1 MIVVK
6 IHPVVFS
13 VSATVIVLFVLTG
26 AMFGE
31 QMEKAFGVIQDTF
44 VTYAG
49 WLYIVAVAFFL
60 VYAVWLLFG
69 RFGHIR
75 LGKDGETPEFSY
87 PTWLAMLFSAG
98 MGIGLV
104 FFSVAEPMMH
114 FANENLPGGSEPGS
128 VQRAKEAMRLTFFH
142 WGLHAWAIYA
152 VVALALAYFGFRH
165 DLPLTIR
172 SALYP
177 LIGDRIYGPI
187 GNVVDILAVFGTLF
201 GLATSLGF
209 GVTQINAGLEY
220 LGLMEVGTGNQVLL
234 IAVITLAAT
243 ISVVTG
249 LGNGIRRLSELNM
262 IAAGLLLL
270 FVFVAGPTL
279 FLLRS
284 YVQGVGAYA
293 SNLVHMTFN
302 TDAFIDLEWQ
312 KAWTMFY
319 WAWWI
324 SWSPFVG
331 MFIARVSRGRTI
343 REFVIGVLLIP
354 SVVTFLWLTIFGNT
368 ALHTDLFGAG
378 GISQAVQ
385 ESIPTALY
393 VMLDELPLSAITAT
407 LATVVIAIFFVT
419 SSDSGSLVIDI
430 ITSGGDPDPPIPQRV
445 FWAVTEGAVAAVL
458 LYSGGLQALQT
469 AAITTALP
477 FCLVLLVICWGLGK
491 GLRAEVATEDPLS
504 QLLRRFGT
512 GAASLP
518 RTLRGAL
525 PPAMTRSRAAAPR
538 GLSQSEPWNERLQQI
553 MARGSEERLEEEH
566 EEAYG
571 PITQFIEG
579 TVVPAFRKLE
589 KELREGGR
597 EVTVQSDATHAS
609 IRIERLGEE
618 EFSYGIEGH
627 AYRPFRTAYPEPPAP
642 DPHGLRHRAAVVLRS
657 GTLEEHELDY
667 WTEER
672 IMDHFVHTYA
682 QWMGW

>member
-1 MIVVK
+1 VK
-6 IHPVVFS
+6 VHPVVFS
-13 VSATVIVLFVLTG
+13 VSATVIVLFVVMG
-26 AMFGE
+26 AKFNQE
-31 QMEKAFGVIQDTF
+31 MEKAFGVIQDTF
-44 VTYAG
+44 TTYAG

-60 VYAVWLLFG
+60 VFAVWLLFG

-75 LGKDGETPEFSY
+75 LGKDDERPEFSY
-87 PTWLAMLFSAG
+87 LTWLAMLFSAG

-114 FANENLPGGSEPGS
+114 FANEDLPGGSAAGS
-128 VQRAKEAMRLTFFH
+128 VDRAKEAMRLTFFH

-177 LIGDRIYGPI
+177 LIGDRIHGPI
-187 GNVVDILAVFGTLF
+187 GNTVDILAVFGTLF

-220 LGLMEVGTGNQVLL
+220 LGLMEVSTGNQVLL
-234 IAVITLAAT
+234 IAGITLAAT
-243 ISVVTG
+243 VSVVTG

-284 YVQGVGAYA
+284 YVQGVGDYA
-293 SNLVHMTFN
+293 SNLIHMTFN
-302 TDAFIDLEWQ
+302 TDAFIGLEWQ

-343 REFVIGVLLIP
+343 REFVTGVLFIP

-368 ALHTDLFGAG
+368 ALHIDLFGSG

-393 VMLDELPLSAITAT
+393 VMLDELPISAVTAT
-407 LATVVIAIFFVT
+407 LATIVIAIFFVT

-430 ITSGGDPDPPIPQRV
+430 ITSGGHPDPPIPQRV

-477 FCLVLLVICWGLGK
+477 FCLVLLVICYGLTK

-504 QLLRRFGT
+504 QLLRRFGS
-512 GAASLP
+512 GVASLP

-525 PPAMTRSRAAAPR
+525 PPAMTRGRAAPPR
-538 GLSQSEPWNERLQQI
+538 DAGRSESWNGRLQQI
-553 MARGSEERLEEEH
+553 MSRGSEERVEEEH
-566 EEAYG
+566 EEAYR
-571 PITQFIEG
+571 PIARFIEG
-579 TVVPAFRKLE
+579 TVAPAFRKLE
-589 KELREGGR
+589 TELREGGR
-597 EVTVQSDATHAS
+597 EVTVQSDATYAS
-609 IRIERLGEE
+609 LQIQHLGEE
-618 EFSYGIEGH
+618 EFSYVMEGH
-627 AYRPFRTAYPEPPAP
+627 TYRPLRTAYPEPPAAEP
-642 DPHGLRHRAAVVLRS
+642 KDFRHRASVVLRS
-657 GTLEEHELDY
+657 GTLEEHDLEY

-672 IMDHFVHTYA
+672 IIDHFVHTYA